1 MNAKAKTPLSKTA
14 PRVGEKGARAYRLMV
29 EYDGTAYAGWQIQKK
44 APSVQAELEAALEA
58 LTAHPVRVA
67 GSGRTDA
74 GVHALGQ
81 VARFV
86 TTAPRIGPDAIV
98 RGGNTK
104 LPADIRILQA
114 ERCDDD
120 FDPRRDARLRWY
132 RYSIVTRAVA
142 PALDRHRLL
151 HMPHAMD
158 WDRVEAGLEIIRGEH
173 DFSGFRSSRC
183 SATRT
188 VLTMEHAALMRDGE
202 RFHIDLKC
210 RSFLH
215 NMVRLLVGLLVEV
228 GQGRHEVDVIR
239 QCLDASKKVVRFRT
253 APPHGLVLMRVY
265 YTENMENR

>member
-1 MNAKAKTPLSKTA
+1 MNAKARTPLSKTA
-14 PRVGEKGARAYRLMV
+14 PRIDEQGTRAYRLLV
-29 EYDGTAYAGWQIQKK
+29 EYEGTAYAGWQIQKK
-44 APSVQAELEAALEA
+44 APSVQAALETA
-58 LTAHPVRVA
+58 LESLTAHPVRMT

-86 TTAPRIGPDAIV
+86 TNAPRIGPEAIV

-104 LPADIRILQA
+104 LPADIRILEA
-114 ERCDDD
+114 ERCDDH

-132 RYSIVTRAVA
+132 RYSIVTRPVA

-158 WDRVEAGLEIIRGEH
+158 WDRVEAGLKIIRGEH
-173 DFSGFRSSRC
+173 DFSAFRSSRC
-183 SATRT
+183 TAKRT
-188 VLTMEHAALMRDGE
+188 LLTMEHAALVHAGE
-202 RFHIDLKC
+202 HYHIDLKC

-215 NMVRLLVGLLVEV
+215 NMVRLLVGLLLEV
-228 GQGRHEVDVIR
+228 GQGRHDVDVIR
-239 QCLDASKKVVRFRT
+239 QCLEAQEKVARFRT

-265 YTENMENR
+265 Y